1 VLATNSPGRR
11 LLALLGTLVLLALAG
26 VSAGCGEKSEPELT
40 DVTSTEELP
49 LGDQLRQLGDE
60 DITTAGPIQG
70 RWRGTLSQKGIKQFP
85 IDVRINS
92 LADAKRNPVTYG
104 GQIDCSG
111 TWRYIGGDGPLVRFQ
126 EVIDSGQGGD
136 CKGEGTVTL
145 RYAGNST
152 DALAYQFRSPGG
164 AESTGT
170 IRLVG

>member
-1 VLATNSPGRR
+1 MLPARRHLLPALLATC
-11 LLALLGTLVLLALAG
+11 ALIALAALA
-26 VSAGCGEKSEPELT
+26 AGCGEKSEPSLE

-70 RWRGTLSQKGIKQFP
+70 RWRGTLQQKGIKPFP

-104 GQIDCSG
+104 GEIGCSG
-111 TWRYIGGDGPLVRFQ
+111 TWRYIGGDGPNVRFS
-126 EVIDSGQGGD
+126 EVIDSGQGGN

-145 RYAGNST
+145 RYPT
-152 DALAYQFRSPGG
+152 DGATDELLYRFSGG
-164 AESTGT
+164 GVSSSGK
-170 IRLVG
+170 IMLVG